1 MKHPDN
7 NWELVYEIDNNDEYH
22 VDIEMRFR
30 LVTEIKVNF
39 LEVNDVLNNFK
50 INRKWVETKNIELFM
65 GSESFLHLEHHK
77 N

>member
-7 NWELVYEIDNNDEYH
+7 NWELVYEIANNDEYH

-39 LEVNDVLNNFK
+39 LEVDDVLNYLK
-50 INRKWVETKNIELFM
+50 LNRNWVETKNIERFM
-65 GSESFLHLEHHK
+65 GSKSFLPLEHHK